1 VAPAFEAR
9 VLTDSDK
16 AKYARQ
22 ILLTELGVAGQERL
36 GATRVVLASD
46 ADPRAAEVAGA
57 YLERAGVGAH
67 AQGVEQTL
75 RVAPAERVAQLAG
88 DPALEDCAAW
98 LLGAFA
104 AVEAIKS
111 ASGVGT
117 PATCAT
123 LGDDFVLCR
132 EVG

>member
-1 VAPAFEAR
+1 M
-9 VLTDSDK
+9 LTDADK

-36 GATRVVLASD
+36 GATRVHLAMD
-46 ADPRAAEVAGA
+46 ADPRAAEVARA
-57 YLERAGVGAH
+57 YLDRAGVGAH
-67 AQGVEQTL
+67 AEDLERTVP
-75 RVAPAERVAQLAG
+75 VASASQVAQLAG

-104 AVEAIKS
+104 AVEAIK
-111 ASGVGT
+111 AAAGAGE
-117 PATCAT
+117 PAA
-123 LGDDFVLCR
+123 LADDFVLSR

>member
-1 VAPAFEAR
+1 M
-9 VLTDSDK
+9 LTDADK

-22 ILLTELGVAGQERL
+22 ILLTELGLAGQERL
-36 GATRVVLASD
+36 VATRLQWTGD
-46 ADPRAAEVAGA
+46 ADPRASEVASA

-67 AQGVEQTL
+67 VPAADAREVAVE
-75 RVAPAERVAQLAG
+75 VATAGLVAHVAG
-88 DPALEDCAAW
+88 DAALEDCAAW

-111 ASGVGT
+111 AAGAGT
-117 PATCAT
+117 PATVRS
-123 LGDDFVLCR
+123 DFVLSS

>member
-1 VAPAFEAR
+1 
-9 VLTDSDK
+9 VLTDADK

-22 ILLTELGVAGQERL
+22 ILLTELGLAGQERL
-36 GATRVVLASD
+36 VATRLQWTAEADSRAS
-46 ADPRAAEVAGA
+46 EVASA

-67 AQGVEQTL
+67 VQGADARHVAVE
-75 RVAPAERVAQLAG
+75 VAPADRVVQVAG
-88 DPALEDCAAW
+88 DPVLEDCAAW

-111 ASGVGT
+111 AAGVGT
-117 PATCAT
+117 PGTV
-123 LGDDFVLCR
+123 GGDFVLSS

>member
-1 VAPAFEAR
+1 
-9 VLTDSDK
+9 VLTDADK

-22 ILLTELGVAGQERL
+22 ILLTELGLAGQERL
-36 GATRVVLASD
+36 VATRLQWPAD
-46 ADPRAAEVAGA
+46 ADPRATEVATA

-67 AQGVEQTL
+67 VPGADANQ
-75 RVAPAERVAQLAG
+75 VAVPVASAEAVAQLAG
-88 DPALEDCAAW
+88 DPALADCAAW

-111 ASGVGT
+111 AAGVGT
-117 PATCAT
+117 P
-123 LGDDFVLCR
+123 GSVGSDFVLSS

>member
-1 VAPAFEAR
+1 
-9 VLTDSDK
+9 VLTDADK

-22 ILLTELGVAGQERL
+22 ILLTELGAAGQERL
-36 GATRVVLASD
+36 GATRVQLVSD
-46 ADPRAAEVAGA
+46 ADPRAAEVARA

-67 AQGVEQTL
+67 AQGVDQAASV
-75 RVAPAERVAQLAG
+75 VAIASTGRIAQVAG

-98 LLGAFA
+98 LLGALA

-117 PATCAT
+117 PAV
-123 LGDDFVLCR
+123 LSDDFVLSR
-132 EVG
+132 EVV